1 MCSALRSKSRIQFE
15 GVSVI
20 VPPVAK
26 HPCKCRHQWNSNPTQ
41 GPFVKSM
48 AIHLGHFTV
57 ISLAEKV
64 TTLYSVLPDCQG
76 GPTAQSLKSI
86 TILDRTS
93 VTPISNI
100 NGVAGGASGCK
111 WKQQYSPSDFHQL
124 KKSARGDSM
133 MRLCYQWTFTSRN
146 LLGIGSDRNSK

>member
-20 VPPVAK
+20 VSPVAK

-41 GPFVKSM
+41 GPFVKRM

-76 GPTAQSLKSI
+76 GPNAQSLKSI

-100 NGVAGGASGCK
+100 NGVAGGLLVANGNSNTV
-111 WKQQYSPSDFHQL
+111 QSIFTTL
-124 KKSARGDSM
+124 KKAARGGSM
-133 MRLCYQWTFTSRN
+133 MRLCYHWTFTPRKPF
-146 LLGIGSDRNSK
+146 GP